1 MKDRSALLN
10 FIFVFLI
17 ISMAVVISVR
27 SKWASLEAVVDRNS
41 DIYVVKH
48 TGYYDKREITGAESE
63 TDIPIDRISHN
74 SYHTSMAGDMRGVST
89 TSSTMTMP

>member
-1 MKDRSALLN
+1 
-10 FIFVFLI
+10 
-17 ISMAVVISVR
+17 MAVVISVR

-63 TDIPIDRISHN
+63 TDLPIDRIDHN
-74 SYHTSMAGDMRGVST
+74 SYHTTMIGDTRGVTT
-89 TSSTMTMP
+89 TSSTMITP

>member
-63 TDIPIDRISHN
+63 TDLPIDRIDHN
-74 SYHTSMAGDMRGVST
+74 SYHTTMIGDTRGVST
-89 TSSTMTMP
+89 TSSTMITP